1 MAVDYTSMSPDTPK
15 PVRENAR
22 FSPLYFEM
30 AFLGYGAAAA
40 LGGALVYANLPTYLT
55 IGAVAPTFAHLAAA
69 RLTPIRGSTREVETV
84 DKKEEFMASE
94 LFKKGPIMVM
104 AVRRPGCMLCR
115 REAAEL
121 HKLLP
126 LLKEKGIELAAVV
139 HESRGANEFKSYFS
153 GGDVYLDADRTFYGP
168 NQRWLPHWIGFLRF
182 GTYANVYNAK
192 KAKIEGN
199 MEGEG
204 RLLGGV
210 YLIANNDI
218 VYTHLEKEWGDAAN
232 IDEVR
237 AAIEKFGNKAK

>member
-1 MAVDYTSMSPDTPK
+1 
-15 PVRENAR
+15 
-22 FSPLYFEM
+22 M
-30 AFLGYGAAAA
+30 AFLGYGAVAA

-55 IGAVAPTFAHLAAA
+55 IGAVAPKFAHLATAK
-69 RLTPIRGSTREVETV
+69 LTPIRGSPREIETI
-84 DKKEEFMASE
+84 DKNEQFTADE

-121 HKLLP
+121 HTLLP

-139 HESRGANEFKSYFS
+139 HESRGANEFKSFFP
-153 GGDVYLDADRTFYGP
+153 GGEVYLDQDRTFYGP
-168 NQRWLPHWIGFLRF
+168 NERWLPIWVGFLRF
-182 GTYANVYNAK
+182 GTYQNVYKAK

-218 VYTHLEKEWGDAAN
+218 VFTHLEKEWGDAADIN
-232 IDEVR
+232 EVR
-237 AAIEKFGNKAK
+237 AAIEKFDNKKTN